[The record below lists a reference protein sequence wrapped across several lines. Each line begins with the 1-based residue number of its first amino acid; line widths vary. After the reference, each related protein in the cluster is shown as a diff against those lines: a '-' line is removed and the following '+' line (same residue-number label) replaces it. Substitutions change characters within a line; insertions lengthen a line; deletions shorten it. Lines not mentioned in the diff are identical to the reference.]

1 MFCKRCIVATPPSR
15 ILDLSQ
21 AFNTQS
27 ISPDVDELCASS
39 NIFPVSRTLSL
50 LMLNI
55 RYWTWSPPPQLIQ
68 VCFVRFLKASCHV
81 GHPSYRPELCKCGLE
96 TKTYLYPL
104 QMVSHY
110 ITLAFF
116 GFLDSGPPS
125 SKVSRLSKSIASRS
139 RWRVLS
145 NSLSHLPPSA
155 PSNNHT

>member
-50 LMLNI
+50 IMLNI
-55 RYWTWSPPPQLIQ
+55 GYCTWSPPQLIQ

-81 GHPSYRPELCKCGLE
+81 SHPSYCPGLWKCELE
-96 TKTYLYPL
+96 VITYEYPL
-104 QMVSHY
+104 QMVSDY

-116 GFLDSGPPS
+116 GFLDSWPPS
-125 SKVSRLSKSIASRS
+125 SKVSRFSKSIASRS
-139 RWRVLS
+139 CWRVLS

>member
-1 MFCKRCIVATPPSR
+1 
-15 ILDLSQ
+15 
-21 AFNTQS
+21 
-27 ISPDVDELCASS
+27 
-39 NIFPVSRTLSL
+39 
-50 LMLNI
+50 MLNI
-55 RYWTWSPPPQLIQ
+55 RYWTWSSPPQLIQ

-96 TKTYLYPL
+96 TETYLYPL

-139 RWRVLS
+139 RWRVFS

-155 PSNNHT
+155 PSNNHTWLMNSKRQNRARRGLGGRRESVPIPHSRGTHILLQFAGKIGTR